1 MGLTERQRQAALDH
15 TKSKCV
21 TAGAGTGKT
30 HVLVQKYISLLENG
44 VGVGNILALT
54 FTEKAAGEMKV
65 RVRQV
70 LAEKEGERWDAVRDE
85 FLWAK
90 ISTFHSFCASV
101 LREFPLEAG
110 VGPGFAV
117 LDEQEAARLR
127 EETIKGLIHGNPP
140 AACRDAVIGALRE
153 VGAYELKNYIERL
166 YSRREASEAFFAA
179 LAESEEGVLDAW
191 QGVVEHHRAK
201 ALEAFIGR
209 AGPSIETLRD
219 LAARYPGD
227 RDPGETYLRAAG
239 PHLSETSNAVSALA
253 QVHKDRRF
261 SARMGRKANWAGDDL
276 ERLRAAY
283 RVINDCIKDHA
294 GTLSLA
300 IDPADPFTRATLA
313 FLCDLG
319 AVFGAFISAVEAEK
333 RRKNALDFDDLVNR
347 THRLFR
353 DHDDI
358 VAAHFR
364 DRFRF
369 VLIDEFQDTD
379 PVQIAIICAILGDL
393 TRESAKLFIVG
404 DPKQS
409 IYLFREADVTQF
421 RHTRDLIEQNLGG
434 EAVPLD
440 VNFRSTP
447 EVVGFTNAVFGALM
461 AECSEPWEF
470 LYEPLRA
477 NRCDDAG
484 SVELLLCPKVKDRS
498 AGRRAEAEMV
508 ARKIRH
514 LVEEGE
520 KPVYRDGEARP
531 AGYGDVAIL
540 LERRTN
546 LAYYEWA
553 LERYGV
559 PYHVHAGLGF
569 YERQEVYDLYNIL
582 RFLVNDLDDVALYG
596 LLRSPYFGFSD
607 VRLFHIG
614 ETGPAGISL
623 WERLQRAP
631 GEDAA
636 AAVRLLSSW
645 LSYARRL
652 PPARLIRRIVDASG
666 IAVVF
671 GGMVGGEQAAANV
684 EKFIAIAREAA
695 CSTLA
700 DLVREV
706 GLSIDDGQREG
717 DAQIDMASVD
727 AVSIM
732 TVHAA
737 KGLEFPVVV
746 VPDLAETPRADGS
759 TIMVEDALRL
769 GVKIPNP
776 ANDHEREET
785 PILRVLKDEHR
796 QKGEAEQ
803 KRLFYVAVTRAKDHL
818 VLCGEAPAGAPET
831 LAAAKTRMA
840 WLAHCL
846 GLSPEVY
853 GRGEAALGALRIPL
867 TLDPAAIPVNVQ
879 ETSPVYLPL
888 PDDDV
893 ATEVPVSLFPAGEE
907 EHVYSASELEQYLRC
922 PVEYERRYRLG
933 LATPPVRAASA
944 GEDAMTRGLVV
955 HEVFRGRDPA
965 AVLRRYGMDPGRAGE
980 YRELYERFRAS
991 PLMQGN
997 TRDHCEVPFLA
1008 RVRGVACRGVIDRL
1022 AQRSDGAWVLIDYKT
1037 GTPGNAGDYAVQM
1050 TVYRHA
1056 AGQILGQPV
1065 TAYLYFVDAD
1075 RWMEVAVDEERV
1087 FDTIEQA
1094 VRGIEQGTD

>member
-1 MGLTERQRQAALDH
+1 
-15 TKSKCV
+15 
-21 TAGAGTGKT
+21 
-30 HVLVQKYISLLENG
+30 
-44 VGVGNILALT
+44 
-54 FTEKAAGEMKV
+54 
-65 RVRQV
+65 
-70 LAEKEGERWDAVRDE
+70 
-85 FLWAK
+85 
-90 ISTFHSFCASV
+90 
-101 LREFPLEAG
+101 
-110 VGPGFAV
+110 
-117 LDEQEAARLR
+117 
-127 EETIKGLIHGNPP
+127 
-140 AACRDAVIGALRE
+140 
-153 VGAYELKNYIERL
+153 
-166 YSRREASEAFFAA
+166 
-179 LAESEEGVLDAW
+179 
-191 QGVVEHHRAK
+191 
-201 ALEAFIGR
+201 
-209 AGPSIETLRD
+209 
-219 LAARYPGD
+219 
-227 RDPGETYLRAAG
+227 
-239 PHLSETSNAVSALA
+239 
-253 QVHKDRRF
+253 
-261 SARMGRKANWAGDDL
+261 
-276 ERLRAAY
+276 
-283 RVINDCIKDHA
+283 
-294 GTLSLA
+294 
-300 IDPADPFTRATLA
+300 
-313 FLCDLG
+313 
-319 AVFGAFISAVEAEK
+319 
-333 RRKNALDFDDLVNR
+333 
-347 THRLFR
+347 
-353 DHDDI
+353 
-358 VAAHFR
+358 
-364 DRFRF
+364 
-369 VLIDEFQDTD
+369 
-379 PVQIAIICAILGDL
+379 
-393 TRESAKLFIVG
+393 
-404 DPKQS
+404 
-409 IYLFREADVTQF
+409 
-421 RHTRDLIEQNLGG
+421 GG

-645 LSYARRL
+645 LSHARRL

-684 EKFIAIAREAA
+684 EKFIAIAREAD

-717 DAQIDMASVD
+717 DAQIDIASADV
-727 AVSIM
+727 VSIM

-759 TIMVEDALRL
+759 TIMVEDGLRL

-785 PILRVLKDEHR
+785 PILWVLKDEHR

-818 VLCGEAPAGAPET
+818 VLCGERPAGVPET

-846 GLSPEVY
+846 GLSEEVCE
-853 GRGEAALGALRIPL
+853 RGEAALGALRIPL

-893 ATEVPVSLFPAGEE
+893 ATEVPVSLFLAGEE
-907 EHVYSASELEQYLRC
+907 EHVYSASAIERYLRC
-922 PVEYERRYRLG
+922 PAEYGRCSRIPG
-933 LATPPVRAASA
+933 IAAA
-944 GEDAMTRGLVV
+944 PDPITRGLVV

-965 AVLRRYGMDPGRAGE
+965 AVLRRYGMDPGRAAE

-991 PLMQGN
+991 PLMQG
-997 TRDHCEVPFLA
+997 RIGDHCEVPFLA
-1008 RVRGVACRGVIDRL
+1008 RVNGVSFEGSIDRL
-1022 AQRSDGAWVLIDYKT
+1022 VQRPDGAWILVDYKT
-1037 GTPGNAGDYAVQM
+1037 GTPGGVEDYALQM
-1050 TVYRHA
+1050 TVYHHA
-1056 AGQILGQPV
+1056 AARILGQPV
-1065 TAYLYFVDAD
+1065 TPYLYFVDAD
-1075 RWMEVAVDEERV
+1075 RWVEVAVDEERV
-1087 FDTIEQA
+1087 FATIEQA
-1094 VRGIEQGTD
+1094 VRGIEEGG

>member
-1 MGLTERQRQAALDH
+1 MGLTERQAQAALDH

-44 VGVGNILALT
+44 VGVGSILALT

-65 RVRQV
+65 RVRQA
-70 LAEKEGERWDAVRDE
+70 LAEKEGGRWDAVRDE

-90 ISTFHSFCASV
+90 VSTFHSFCAGV
-101 LREFPLEAG
+101 LREFPIEAG
-110 VGPGFAV
+110 VGPAFAV
-117 LDEQEAARLR
+117 LDEREAARLR
-127 EETIKGLIHGNPP
+127 EEAADALIHGEPP
-140 AACRDAVIGALRE
+140 EEDRDAVIGALRV
-153 VGAYELKNYIERL
+153 VGPYELKNYIERL
-166 YSRREASEAFFAA
+166 YSRREASEAFFSA

-191 QGVVEHHRAK
+191 QGVVERHRTK
-201 ALEAFIGR
+201 ALAAFLAR

-227 RDPGETYLRAAG
+227 RDPGETYLRAVE
-239 PHLSETSNAVSALA
+239 PHLSGTPGAAFALA
-253 QVHKDRRF
+253 EIHKGGGFR
-261 SARMGRKANWAGDDL
+261 ANMGRKANWAGDDL
-276 ERLRAAY
+276 ANLRAAY

-294 GTLSLA
+294 GALSLA

-313 FLCDLG
+313 FLHDLG
-319 AVFGAFISAVEAEK
+319 AVYRAFTRAVEAEK

-369 VLIDEFQDTD
+369 VLVDEFQDTD
-379 PVQIAIICAILGDL
+379 PVQIAIIHAIL
-393 TRESAKLFIVG
+393 TREPGNLFIVG

-520 KPVYRDGEARP
+520 KPVYRDGEVRP

-546 LAYYEWA
+546 LACYEWA

-607 VRLFHIG
+607 TRLFSI
-614 ETGPAGISL
+614 AGAGTSL
-623 WERLQRAP
+623 WERLQRSGDP
-631 GEDAA
+631 DAG

-652 PPARLIRRIVDASG
+652 PPARLIRRIVDTSG

-671 GGMVGGEQAAANV
+671 GGMAGGEQAAANV
-684 EKFIAIAREAA
+684 EKLIAIAREAA
-695 CSTLA
+695 SSTLA
-700 DLVREV
+700 DLVGELGR
-706 GLSIDDGQREG
+706 SIDDSQREG
-717 DAQIDMASVD
+717 DAQIDIASAD

-746 VPDLAETPRADGS
+746 VPDLAEAPRASGA
-759 TIMVEDALRL
+759 TIMVEDGLRL

-776 ANDHEREET
+776 AVDYEREET
-785 PILRVLKDEHR
+785 PILQVLKAEYR
-796 QKGEAEQ
+796 QKEEAEQ
-803 KRLFYVAVTRAKDHL
+803 KRLFYVAVTRARDHL
-818 VLCGEAPAGAPET
+818 VLCGERPAGAPET
-831 LAAAKTRMA
+831 LAAAKTRMD

-853 GRGEAALGALRIPL
+853 ARGEAALGALRIPL
-867 TLDPAAIPVNVQ
+867 THDPAAIPVEVQ
-879 ETSPVYLPL
+879 EAAGVFITV
-888 PDDDV
+888 PDDV
-893 ATEVPVSLFPAGEE
+893 PAAGQAATPPDGTG
-907 EHVYSASELEQYLRC
+907 EHVYSASAIERYLRC
-922 PVEYERRYRLG
+922 PAEYGRCSRIPG
-933 LATPPVRAASA
+933 IAAA
-944 GEDAMTRGLVV
+944 PDPITRGLVL

-965 AVLRRYGMDPGRAGE
+965 AVLRRYGMDAGRAAE

-991 PLMQGN
+991 PLMQG
-997 TRDHCEVPFLA
+997 RIGDHCEVPFLA
-1008 RVRGVACRGVIDRL
+1008 RVNGVSFEGSIDRL
-1022 AQRSDGAWVLIDYKT
+1022 VQRPDGAWILVDYKT
-1037 GTPGNAGDYAVQM
+1037 GTPGGVEDYALQM
-1050 TVYRHA
+1050 TVYHHA
-1056 AGQILGQPV
+1056 AARILGRPV
-1065 TAYLYFVDAD
+1065 TPYLYFVDAD
-1075 RWMEVAVDEERV
+1075 RWVEAAMDEEQV
-1087 FDTIEQA
+1087 FATIEQA
-1094 VRGIEQGTD
+1094 VRGIEEGG